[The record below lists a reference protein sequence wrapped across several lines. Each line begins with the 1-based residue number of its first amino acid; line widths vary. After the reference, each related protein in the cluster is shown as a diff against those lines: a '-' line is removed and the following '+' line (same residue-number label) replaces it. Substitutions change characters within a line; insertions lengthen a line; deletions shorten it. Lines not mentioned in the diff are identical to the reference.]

1 MYGRRGRSPA
11 SPGRTCPLDETIASF
26 KGLCA
31 GEYDHLP
38 EQAFFMVG
46 GIDQAVAKAKELA
59 R

>member
-1 MYGRRGRSPA
+1 MYAAEAFTGQ
-11 SPGRTCPLDETIASF
+11 PGENVPLDETISSF

-46 GIDQAVAKAKELA
+46 GIEQAIAKAKELS